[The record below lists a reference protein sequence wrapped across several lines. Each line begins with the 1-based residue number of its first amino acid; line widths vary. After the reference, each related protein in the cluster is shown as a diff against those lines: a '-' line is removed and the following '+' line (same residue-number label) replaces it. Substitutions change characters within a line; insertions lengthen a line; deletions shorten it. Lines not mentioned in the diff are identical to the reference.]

1 MEDYSLLNFIINV
14 VLFILVAWF
23 VAKRDKNSLVDKGN
37 QVIIRGTVFSRVFK
51 SNNKVVNKSDI
62 LKVQIAGKCI
72 SLFNKGNNAYD
83 VFTFTE
89 SPLKVFTQAKHI
101 FSSAEAIEIK
111 G

>member
-1 MEDYSLLNFIINV
+1 MEDYSLLNFIINA

-51 SNNKVVNKSDI
+51 SNIIKLQV
-62 LKVQIAGKCI
+62 AGKCI

-83 VFTFTE
+83 IFTFTE
-89 SPLKVFTQAKHI
+89 SPMKVFTQAKLI
-101 FSSAEAIEIK
+101 FSNAEAIEIK